1 MERKLHD
8 MTKTF
13 TKDYPTRVKGT
24 NKNFSQ
30 TNAKKYF
37 VRFLLWKE
45 REGGEGEDWN
55 FMPKGLEGWSLKSC
69 KGQNSERTFKGKQ
82 MV

>member
-1 MERKLHD
+1 M
-8 MTKTF
+8 
-13 TKDYPTRVKGT
+13 
-24 NKNFSQ
+24 
-30 TNAKKYF
+30 NAKKYF

-45 REGGEGEDWN
+45 RGGGDGEDWN